1 MYVRIITKRA
11 AIVTKYSIPIL
22 VFVTLCIIYAKN
34 ILNAPFNAS
43 SINTNAPKSTPRF
56 LITFVVPAFPAT
68 FFPYII
74 TFKSFCYNYRKHYI
88 TYKV

>member
-43 SINTNAPKSTPRF
+43 NIKTNIPDR
-56 LITFVVPAFPAT
+56 
-68 FFPYII
+68 
-74 TFKSFCYNYRKHYI
+74 
-88 TYKV
+88 